1 MDHASASPAKS
12 PLILLLHAAL
22 TAPGAREA
30 FENLLRTARVVI
42 GQATYRELNA
52 PNRAPAFIHAWL
64 RDQLRQWD
72 GPIALFFAANDDDL
86 LQAAAKIGT
95 LDQFLPPIRDAR
107 KVLLLR
113 PGQLDPPHE
122 VYGYPS
128 FDTNGASAQ
137 KPLFLLKLEPPYG
150 LETAR
155 ELGSFLGTRDRPRSP
170 TGTLLAV
177 KEVRRDETL
186 QAFPLEDPRT
196 GQVRAVPIAR
206 SEPDDQDDR
215 ETIPPEP
222 LK

>member
-1 MDHASASPAKS
+1 MDNSSAAKS

-22 TAPGAREA
+22 VGHAREA

-42 GQATYRELNA
+42 GDATFRSLDA
-52 PNRAPAFIHAWL
+52 PDRSPAFVHAWL
-64 RDQLRQWD
+64 RRELQGWK
-72 GPIALFFAANDDDL
+72 GPLALFFAANDDDL

-95 LDQFLPPIRDAR
+95 LDQFLPPLRDAR

-128 FDTNGASAQ
+128 FDTGGASAQ
-137 KPLFLLKLEPPYG
+137 KPLFLLKLAPPYS

-155 ELGSFLGTRDRPRSP
+155 ALGDFLGTRDRPRSP

-177 KEVRRDETL
+177 KASRSDDTL
-186 QAFPLEDPRT
+186 QAFPLEDPVT

-206 SEPDDQDDR
+206 TALDDEDER
-215 ETIPPEP
+215 ETIPPPEP
-222 LK
+222 K